1 MLVVR
6 GSHEGSGGKLQEID
20 TEKFR
25 AQVVLASGQQEW
37 FDYEDICKHSAGSR
51 VQALKGQAI

>member
-1 MLVVR
+1 MIVVK
-6 GSHEGSGGKLQEID
+6 GSHEGASGKLLEID

-25 AQVVLASGQQEW
+25 ACVSLSSGQESW

-51 VQALKGQAI
+51 VQALKDQAI